1 MSTVKISALPKIS
14 TFAGANTGNILF
26 LGVDL
31 STNVTGQINGTA
43 LANNL
48 YLNNNLVVGN
58 NVISLP
64 NTIAQFSGV
73 VNSYMQINAQNFNPY
88 GTTDLILTA
97 DDGSDAVGYVD
108 FGINNSQW
116 NPVTNQQTAQ
126 YPHDGYMIVQGTTNN
141 NGNLIVGTASA
152 NANLVFA
159 VGGYLAN
166 NVVGLVSN
174 TGIVMNRTINFNGQV
189 IINPNNVQHPYGL
202 PISPALNIAQTAN
215 TIVPIFNLNSNNGIQ
230 ASSDFFVLNDQY
242 YTQYIFGDFGINS
255 STYVGTGAGI
265 PFNDQNG
272 TYVVGSG
279 GTLTLGTKFANDLK
293 FATNTTYRM
302 TVNGTSGLV
311 TFNNGIS
318 FADGSVLSSANT
330 INTAASFANG
340 AFTTANSAYAAQNTT
355 ASFANGAFTTANSAA
370 SFANGAFLEANSA
383 ASFANGAFTTANNG
397 ATLQSGINTTQNSW
411 IQSAWATANGA
422 FLEANSASAWA
433 NAINATQNT
442 NITAAYN
449 QANLANS
456 IANTA
461 VQNTAT
467 IVLNNLT
474 LAGNLIPATS
484 NFYNLGSP
492 TVKWGNLYIG
502 PNSIYMT
509 DTVTGNTGNLVLQN
523 GILNINGVT
532 ALGAG
537 NTTIYANGTIVS
549 ANVVV
554 TGSLQSNTATSYFS
568 NSIATKTLSDSF
580 VYGSNATVTGIQ
592 TGSRTSL
599 VYANGSSG
607 VIVAYNASAFTHGT
621 AYVFTVNNSSILH
634 ASDIVIATVQ
644 STNCP
649 ILQVTTANTRV
660 GSFDILVTNGAGPGN
675 DAAYTMNLN
684 FGIIR
689 VGS

>member
-1 MSTVKISALPKIS
+1 MSTVKISALPVLTS
-14 TFAGANTGNILF
+14 FADANTGNATFI
-26 LGVDL
+26 GVDVSQSKTVQFSG
-31 STNVTGQINGTA
+31 ST
-43 LANNL
+43 LAQQL
-48 YLNNNLVVGN
+48 YLNNQLNVGN
-58 NVISLP
+58 STITLP
-64 NTIAQFSGV
+64 NTVAQFSGS
-73 VNSYMQINAQNFNPY
+73 VNNYMQINMQNFTQY
-88 GTTDLILTA
+88 GTSDIVLTA
-97 DDGSDAVGYVD
+97 DDGSDTVGYVD

-126 YPHDGYMIVQGTTNN
+126 YPHDGYVIVQGTTNN

-166 NVVGLVSN
+166 NVVGWVSN
-174 TGIVMNRTINFNGQV
+174 TGIVMNRTMNFNGQV

-215 TIVPIFNLNSNNGIQ
+215 TIVPIFNLNSNNGNQ

-340 AFTTANSAYAAQNTT
+340 AFTA
-355 ASFANGAFTTANSAA
+355 
-370 SFANGAFLEANSA
+370 
-383 ASFANGAFTTANNG
+383 ANNG

-411 IQSAWATANGA
+411 IQSAWAAANGA

-492 TVKWGNLYIG
+492 TVKWGNIYLG
-502 PNSIYMT
+502 PNTIYMT

-523 GILNINGVT
+523 GILTINGVT

-549 ANVVV
+549 ANVVI
-554 TGSLQSNTATSYFS
+554 TGSLQSNTATAYFS

-621 AYVFTVNNSSILH
+621 SYVFTVNNSSILH
-634 ASDIVIATVQ
+634 ASDIVITTVQ

-649 ILQVTTANTRV
+649 VLQATTANTRV
-660 GSFDILVTNGAGPGN
+660 GSFDILVTNGAGAGN

>member
-1 MSTVKISALPKIS
+1 MSTVKISALPVLTS
-14 TFAGANTGNILF
+14 FAGANTGNATFI
-26 LGVDL
+26 GVDV
-31 STNVTGQINGTA
+31 SQSKTVQFSGNT
-43 LANNL
+43 LAQQL
-48 YLNNNLVVGN
+48 YLNNQLNVGN
-58 NVISLP
+58 NTITLP
-64 NTIAQFSGV
+64 NTVAQFSGS
-73 VNSYMQINAQNFNPY
+73 VNNYMQINMQNFTQY
-88 GTTDLILTA
+88 GTSDIVLTA
-97 DDGSDAVGYVD
+97 DDGSDTVGYVD
-108 FGINNSQW
+108 LGINNSQW

-126 YPHDGYMIVQGTTNN
+126 YPHDGYVIVQGTTNN

-166 NVVGLVSN
+166 NVVGWVSN
-174 TGIVMNRTINFNGQV
+174 TGIVMNRAMNFNGQV

-215 TIVPIFNLNSNNGIQ
+215 TIVPIFNLNSNNGNQ
-230 ASSDFFVLNDQY
+230 ASSDLFVLNDQY

-311 TFNNGIS
+311 TFNNGIL

-340 AFTTANSAYAAQNTT
+340 AFTTANSA
-355 ASFANGAFTTANSAA
+355 ASFANGAFTA
-370 SFANGAFLEANSA
+370 
-383 ASFANGAFTTANNG
+383 ANNG

-411 IQSAWATANGA
+411 IQSAWAAANGA

-484 NFYNLGSP
+484 NLYNLGSP
-492 TVKWGNLYIG
+492 TLKWGNLYLG
-502 PNSIYMT
+502 PNTIYMT

-554 TGSLQSNTATSYFS
+554 TGSLQSN
-568 NSIATKTLSDSF
+568 SF

-621 AYVFTVNNSSILH
+621 SYVFTVNNSSILH
-634 ASDIVIATVQ
+634 ASDIVITTVQ

-649 ILQVTTANTRV
+649 VLQATTANTRV
-660 GSFDILVTNGAGPGN
+660 GSFDILVTNGAGAGN